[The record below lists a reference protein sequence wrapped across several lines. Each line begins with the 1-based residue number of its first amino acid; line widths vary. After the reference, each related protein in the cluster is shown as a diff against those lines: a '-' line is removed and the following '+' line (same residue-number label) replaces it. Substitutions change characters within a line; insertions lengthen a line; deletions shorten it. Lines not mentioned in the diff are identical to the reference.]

1 MRRVAVFVDAG
12 YFWVQATNII
22 LGEKSQRNQLAI
34 DYNSLHVELIK
45 QTKEQFSDADL
56 LRVYWYDGPG
66 PDGKT
71 PDHHS
76 IEELNDF
83 KLRLG
88 TRNGVGA
95 QKAVD
100 GLIIADMISLAQSKA
115 ISDALLVSG
124 DADLTPGVI
133 AAQNLGIRV
142 HLLSIG
148 SLVAT
153 SPYLKSEVD
162 YKHHW
167 ADDAVRSFATPL
179 SQSHAVPA
187 CSQKQSDDLT
197 KRFQQVAKSVLSTF
211 DKNIVAGLKQKD
223 QIPREIDGKLLSE
236 GKIVV
241 GQSLTEDQKRE
252 LRAAFKKLI
261 K

>member
-22 LGEKSQRNQLAI
+22 LGEKSQRNQLSV
-34 DYNSLHVELIK
+34 DYDSLRVGLIA
-45 QTKEQFSDADL
+45 QTNEQFADADL

-66 PDGKT
+66 PEGKT
-71 PDHHS
+71 PDHRS

-88 TRNGVGA
+88 TRNGAGA

-100 GLIIADMISLAQSKA
+100 GLIIADMIGLAQSKA

-148 SLVAT
+148 SLAAT

-167 ADDAVRSFATPL
+167 SDAAVRSFAAPL
-179 SQSHAVPA
+179 PQDETTRPPE
-187 CSQKQSDDLT
+187 SDSDNLT
-197 KRFQQVAKSVLSTF
+197 KKFQEVAKSVLAKT
-211 DKNIVAGLKQKD
+211 DKNILAGLKPKD
-223 QIPREIDGKLLSE
+223 PIPREIDSELLQ
-236 GKIVV
+236 KARDVV

-252 LRAAFKKLI
+252 LRAGFKKLI
-261 K
+261 